1 MGNVGVQ
8 NGAWS
13 SKRSFVFGT
22 KNYFF
27 GINRLRNDFF
37 WSENPISLRNRIF
50 FLTKFFLINSHK
62 IHQIDLIL
70 RFSCVR

>member
-37 WSENPISLRNRIF
+37 WSEKSDFVKKSDF
-50 FLTKFFLINSHK
+50 FFDKVFFN
-62 IHQIDLIL
+62 Q
-70 RFSCVR
+70 FS